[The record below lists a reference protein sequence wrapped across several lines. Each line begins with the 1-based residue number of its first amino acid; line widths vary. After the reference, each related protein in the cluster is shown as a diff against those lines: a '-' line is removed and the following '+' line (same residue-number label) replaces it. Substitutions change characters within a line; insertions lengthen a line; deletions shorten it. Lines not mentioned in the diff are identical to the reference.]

1 MSDEIIGLDDP
12 PVTLEPGQGRAES
25 SLRRLSIRQQPF
37 LILKQR
43 GSFPDMAYDHGRLLA
58 NEMEQGA
65 LPEIVALIAGGVDL
79 ESDTMS
85 NVAAAIYRC
94 YSDRVE
100 NNLSDEFEKALDSI
114 VEGYQSGIE
123 NPRFSAREL
132 RDAIIAIEVGNVVDG
147 LMRIF
152 AIPFVRASH
161 APGVLALVLPY
172 LSDDSD
178 KSYLRRATTDPDAEG
193 VLGQTM
199 KRLTGPNGRF
209 DFACTG
215 FSIPGVMTR
224 DGRHLHARNLDA
236 DLYNW
241 NQAPILCLADETPTN
256 AGWHKYAAFGT
267 AGLIYPGGISGLND
281 AGIAASLH
289 QMSTTAYDS
298 NFLFGHGDIAP
309 FVQQRILRECATL
322 DEAADLAKDTN
333 HFAAWTMFCSDAK
346 TGEAI
351 RIEVNGDGVR
361 VSDAVAEPVA
371 QTNHFLDPD
380 FVERHFDE
388 DDAHF
393 TPTFG
398 KWLETHA
405 RYSAVTEALRQER
418 SNRDFDVGWAIDR
431 LASGLDGELERLR
444 RRGDGTVSALASE
457 RSFGRV
463 PRKVYG
469 QLGSIVIGDA
479 ERRPGRDEVWMT
491 TGDRLP
497 SPHSTYA
504 GWAVDWDGFDI
515 APVEDQP
522 LRRTGQYQDSGRGNW
537 EESLT
542 RYLWARLAVCRLRDS
557 DGQLLRR
564 APTDDE
570 EKQGLVG
577 AASILDSAIEL
588 AAQDRI
594 VEIPYHYMRARLR
607 HAAGDHQGAKQDWDM
622 LRDLWALQNREERID
637 ATWPVDDPAYRPLM
651 HPYEA
656 GLVAILSTVT
666 EDIIQGGTGWTGRS
680 ERLADA
686 RALLDG
692 LKQDFFGADKP
703 AHFDLE
709 RWLEKIDELEEKGGA
724 DVELPE
730 PIFVTV
736 E

>member
-1 MSDEIIGLDDP
+1 MSDEIEGLDDAP
-12 PVTLEPGQGRAES
+12 ISLAAGQGRADS
-25 SLRRLSIRQQPF
+25 SLRRLAIRHQPF
-37 LILKQR
+37 FILKQR
-43 GSFPDMAYDHGRLLA
+43 GSFPAMAYDHGRLLA
-58 NEMEQGA
+58 REMEKGA
-65 LPEIVALIAGGVDL
+65 LPEIISLIAGGADL
-79 ESDTMS
+79 ESETMS
-85 NVAAAIYRC
+85 NVASAIYRC
-94 YSDRVE
+94 YTDRVE
-100 NNLSDEFEKALDSI
+100 KNVSEEFDQALDGI
-114 VEGYQSGIE
+114 VEGYRSGIE
-123 NPRFSAREL
+123 NPRYSAREL
-132 RDAIIAIEVGNVVDG
+132 RDAIIAIEVGNVIDG

-152 AIPFVRASH
+152 AIPYVRASH
-161 APGVLALVLPY
+161 APGVLAMVLPY
-172 LSDDSD
+172 LSDDND
-178 KSYLRRATTDPDAEG
+178 KTYLESATTEPGAEG
-193 VLGQTM
+193 VLGQTL
-199 KRLTGPNGRF
+199 KRLTGPNSRF

-215 FSIPGVMTR
+215 FSVPGSMTR

-241 NQAPILCLADETPTN
+241 NQAPVLFLIDETSTN

-298 NFLFGHGDIAP
+298 NFLFSHGDIAP

-322 DEAADLAKDTN
+322 DEAADLAKDGN

-351 RIEVNGDGVR
+351 RIEVNGEGVK
-361 VSDAVAEPVA
+361 VSEAVAEPLA

-405 RYSAVTEALRQER
+405 RFTAVTDALRQKR
-418 SNRDFDVGWAIDR
+418 SDRDLDVGWAIER
-431 LASGLDGELERLR
+431 LASGLDGSLEEIRSQR
-444 RRGDGTVSALASE
+444 NGPTAALASE

-469 QLGSIVIGDA
+469 QLGSIVVGDP

-504 GWAVDWDGFDI
+504 GWTVDWEGFEI
-515 APVEDQP
+515 APVEGAP
-522 LRRTGQYQDSGRGNW
+522 LRRTRQYEESSRGNW

-542 RYLWARLAVCRLRDS
+542 RYLWARLAVSRIRDA
-557 DGQLLRR
+557 DGQLLQR
-564 APTDDE
+564 APTEEE
-570 EKQGLVG
+570 EKQGLAG

-588 AAQDRI
+588 AVADRI
-594 VEIPYHYMRARLR
+594 IEVPYHYMRARMR
-607 HAAGDHQGAKQDWDM
+607 HASGAYERAKQDWDL
-622 LRDLWALQNREERID
+622 LRDIWALQNDGERVD
-637 ATWPVDDPAYRPLM
+637 VPWPVDDPLYRPLM

-656 GLVAILSTVT
+656 ALVAVLSTAT
-666 EDIIQGGTGWTGRS
+666 EDIINGTTDWPGRND
-680 ERLADA
+680 RLTDA
-686 RALLDG
+686 RTLLNALKLE
-692 LKQDFFGADKP
+692 LFGDDNP

-709 RWLEKIDELEEKGGA
+709 RWLERIDDVEANGGGA
-724 DVELPE
+724 DLPE
-730 PIFVTV
+730 PYFVTV